1 MQHSKVKKPLGVTIH
16 LYIMKLPSHEQA
28 VKHLHDH
35 DLIHLDIKLE
45 NILVAL
51 NGRYK
56 LGDFGLVVDVSKVCF
71 IHGV

>member
-1 MQHSKVKKPLGVTIH
+1 MSIFSRYLSSQ
-16 LYIMKLPSHEQA
+16 QA

-35 DLIHLDIKLE
+35 NLIHLDIKLE

-56 LGDFGLVVDVSKVCF
+56 LGDFGLVVDVSKVCPF
-71 IHGV
+71 LVVND

>member
-1 MQHSKVKKPLGVTIH
+1 
-16 LYIMKLPSHEQA
+16 

-35 DLIHLDIKLE
+35 NLIHLDIKLE

-56 LGDFGLVVDVSKVCF
+56 LGDFGLVIDVSKVYLF
-71 IHGV
+71 HVVGGK